1 MHLSNTTE
9 TYDFLTKNHI
19 HWFLVSRELDI
30 QKEFQ
35 KELNKSGNLPKFYEN
50 SNLSIKI
57 L

>member
-30 QKEFQ
+30 QKRISKRIKQ
-35 KELNKSGNLPKFYEN
+35 KWQSY
-50 SNLSIKI
+50 
-57 L
+57 